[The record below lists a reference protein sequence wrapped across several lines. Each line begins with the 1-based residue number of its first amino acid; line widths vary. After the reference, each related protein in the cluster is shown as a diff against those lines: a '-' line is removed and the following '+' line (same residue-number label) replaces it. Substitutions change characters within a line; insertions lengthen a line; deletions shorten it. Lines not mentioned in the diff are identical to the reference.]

1 MTEATRKKIVYAA
14 SAVALTWAAFN
25 YPWGKKADRQSETPA
40 VVAQE
45 AAQIAK
51 ATPVRLNIPVEK
63 AKAWGKDPFRAP
75 AKVRKTGPVAA
86 APQKEWIVAGIL
98 YNPSKPMAY
107 VNGRA
112 VGVGDVVEGAEIV
125 SIERK
130 QVTLIYRGNQFTVA
144 VNKG

>member
-1 MTEATRKKIVYAA
+1 
-14 SAVALTWAAFN
+14 
-25 YPWGKKADRQSETPA
+25 

-45 AAQIAK
+45 AAEIAA
-51 ATPVRLNIPVEK
+51 ATPIRLNIPAEK
-63 AKAWGKDPFRAP
+63 AKTWGKDPFRAP
-75 AKVRKTGPVAA
+75 ARVRKTGPVAA